1 MVIIAAWGDS
11 TEATATMNVMTFL
24 SLITKVVPR
33 EEHISGSKSLGSVLQ
48 TAARRRLAVVL
59 WIRMTSTG

>member
-1 MVIIAAWGDS
+1 
-11 TEATATMNVMTFL
+11 MNVMTFL

-59 WIRMTSTG
+59 WIRMTSTD